1 MLKSKK
7 TVFTIIGAILL
18 IGGIAC
24 TLILLA
30 PKNQRSLTPQE
41 LLSLGNKY
49 LSELDYENAVV
60 AFSKL
65 IEIEP
70 RNPQG
75 YIGLADAYI
84 GLGDID
90 KAIEILD
97 QGLEATGDDGIRRLL
112 SELLT
117 PAPEPEVT
125 TVVTTTAAPPEPML
139 EPELQDMRERDYE
152 VIEFGGYTWRVLER
166 QSGRTLV
173 ISEDIL
179 ERRAYRGNSDMRLIE
194 LENTT
199 WATSDIRKYLNGEF
213 YNSFSANDRS
223 KIVQVTNKNPNNQWY
238 GTAGGA
244 DTNDYIFLLSLEEVV
259 KYFGDSG
266 DFANRKG
273 WYWIETENGWKTE
286 LRDGRGSFIND
297 EYNDNR
303 KAYMEDNSDA
313 PWWWLR
319 SPGDYSNYAA
329 YVYVAYVYG
338 DGFVYVGGVNVDADS
353 GGVRPA
359 LWLSLE

>member
-125 TVVTTTAAPPEPML
+125 TVVTTTAAPPEPMF

-152 VIEFGGYTWRVLER
+152 ITEFGGYTWRILER
-166 QSGRTLV
+166 QSGGTLV

-179 ERRAYRGNSDMRLIE
+179 ERRAYYENDSMHWSE
-194 LENTT
+194 LETT
-199 WATSDIRKYLNGEF
+199 WADSDIRKYLNGEF
-213 YNSFSANDRS
+213 YNSFSANDRT
-223 KIVQVTNKNPNNQWY
+223 KIVQVTNKNSDNQWF
-238 GTAGGA
+238 GTPGGV

-266 DFANRKG
+266 DFENRKG
-273 WYWIETENGWKTE
+273 WYWVETENGWEIE
-286 LRDGRGSFIND
+286 LRDGRGLFIND

-303 KAYMEDNSDA
+303 KAYMENNSDA

-329 YVYVAYVYG
+329 YVYG
-338 DGFVYVGGVNVDADS
+338 DGFVYVGGSTVGNDS

>member
-7 TVFTIIGAILL
+7 TIFAIIGVILL
-18 IGGIAC
+18 IGGIVC
-24 TLILLA
+24 TLILFA
-30 PKNQRSLTPQE
+30 PKNQKPLSPNE

-49 LSELDYENAVV
+49 LSELDYESAVV

-75 YIGLADAYI
+75 YIGLAEAYI
-84 GLGDID
+84 GMGNID
-90 KAIEILD
+90 KAIEILE
-97 QGLEATGDDGIRRLL
+97 QGLEATDSDEIRRLL

-152 VIEFGGYTWRVLER
+152 ITEFGGYTWRILER
-166 QSGRTLV
+166 QSGRMLV

-179 ERRAYRGNSDMRLIE
+179 EERAYHNSSTNVTWADSDMR
-194 LENTT
+194 
-199 WATSDIRKYLNGEF
+199 AYLNGEF
-213 YNSFSANDRS
+213 YNSFSASDRA
-223 KIVQVTNKNPNNQWY
+223 KIIQVTNKNSDNQWY
-238 GTAGGA
+238 GTSGGA
-244 DTNDYIFLLSLEEVV
+244 DTNDYIFLLSLEEVI

-266 DFANRKG
+266 DFANRKVWG
-273 WYWIETENGWKTE
+273 WNWDDNAQFE
-286 LRDGRGSFIND
+286 LELQDDKGSYIND
-297 EYNDNR
+297 EFNENR
-303 KAYMEDNSDA
+303 KAHMENNFNV
-313 PWWWLR
+313 WRWWLR
-319 SPGDYSNYAA
+319 SPGSRSCNAA
-329 YVYVAYVYG
+329 QVDNSDGYVNVRGSYVNGVHG
-338 DGFVYVGGVNVDADS
+338 VGGI
-353 GGVRPA
+353 RPA